1 MKNKITKYILLAF
14 ICLGL
19 QACLFQEDDLFEK
32 SSANRASE
40 NVAELQEL
48 LVNVP
53 NGWKMEYYPG
63 TDYSMGGITLLCRFD
78 GNNVTLMSE
87 VGSVKT
93 ASGKEASSLYKVTS
107 EESTVLTFD
116 SFNEFIHCFSE
127 PIMGM
132 NTNLEGDYEFVYM
145 GQEDNKV
152 ILQGR
157 RYHNTMVMPPLTQGV
172 NWKDYIG
179 QLNLIEREA
188 FLKTYSLMV
197 GGQEVGNAVRTS
209 HLFSLTVEGQTSSSV
224 PFIYTPEGIRFKDE
238 ITIQGKTVQNFVW
251 NKEDM
256 TFTSSDEEA
265 ADVVLKAYYPQDY
278 TPYEDYLGTYYMYYR
293 EYEKYNEEEDK
304 VEFRPGYMAVELQQK
319 VAGESF
325 VLTSDKLETTAANI
339 VITYDKATGKLI
351 IKPQNVTVMGYPGAL
366 VIGFEQGFLPAHY
379 GLDLGNLAV
388 LTDMETGLIG
398 ISGGADENLSFS
410 FVEYGNTFFSMMGE
424 VATSLIFTAYGS
436 ENFSTNNY
444 LGLVAWY
451 DSIRLQKY

>member
-14 ICLGL
+14 TCLGL
-19 QACLFQEDDLFEK
+19 QACLFQEDDIFEK
-32 SSANRASE
+32 SSANRATE

-157 RYHNTMVMPPLTQGV
+157 RYHNTMVMTPLTQGV

-436 ENFSTNNY
+436 ENFSTLNSAT
-444 LGLVAWY
+444 LL
-451 DSIRLQKY
+451 

>member
-157 RYHNTMVMPPLTQGV
+157 RYHNTMVMTPLIQGV

>member
-157 RYHNTMVMPPLTQGV
+157 RYHNTMVMTPLTQGV

-451 DSIRLQKY
+451 D

>member
-157 RYHNTMVMPPLTQGV
+157 RYHNTMVMTPLTQGV

-410 FVEYGNTFFSMMGE
+410 LVEYGNTFFSMMGE

>member
-157 RYHNTMVMPPLTQGV
+157 RYHNTMVMTPLTQGV

-265 ADVVLKAYYPQDY
+265 ADVVLNAYYPQDY

>member
-157 RYHNTMVMPPLTQGV
+157 RYHNTMVMTPLTQGV

-410 FVEYGNTFFSMMGE
+410 FVEYGNTFFSM
-424 VATSLIFTAYGS
+424 I
-436 ENFSTNNY
+436 
-444 LGLVAWY
+444 
-451 DSIRLQKY
+451 QP

>member
-14 ICLGL
+14 TCLGL
-19 QACLFQEDDLFEK
+19 QACLFQEDDIFEK
-32 SSANRASE
+32 SSANRATE

-157 RYHNTMVMPPLTQGV
+157 RYHNTMVMTPLTQGV

-444 LGLVAWY
+444 LGLLAWY

>member
-14 ICLGL
+14 TCLGL
-19 QACLFQEDDLFEK
+19 QACLFQEDDIFEK

-157 RYHNTMVMPPLTQGV
+157 RYHNTMVMTPLTQGV

>member
-157 RYHNTMVMPPLTQGV
+157 RYHNTMVMTPLTQGV

-339 VITYDKATGKLI
+339 VITYDKATGKLK

>member
-157 RYHNTMVMPPLTQGV
+157 RYHNTMVMTPLTKGV

>member
-14 ICLGL
+14 TCLGL
-19 QACLFQEDDLFEK
+19 QACLFQEDDIFEK
-32 SSANRASE
+32 SSANRATE

-157 RYHNTMVMPPLTQGV
+157 RYHNTMVMTPLTQGV

-366 VIGFEQGFLPAHY
+366 VIGFEQGFLRAHY

-444 LGLVAWY
+444 LGLV
-451 DSIRLQKY
+451 

>member
-14 ICLGL
+14 TCLGL
-19 QACLFQEDDLFEK
+19 QACLFQEDDIFEK
-32 SSANRASE
+32 SSANRAAE

-157 RYHNTMVMPPLTQGV
+157 RYHNTMVMTPLTQGV

-256 TFTSSDEEA
+256 TFTSSDEET

>member
-14 ICLGL
+14 TCLGL
-19 QACLFQEDDLFEK
+19 QACLFQEDDIFEK
-32 SSANRASE
+32 SSANRATE

-157 RYHNTMVMPPLTQGV
+157 RYHNTMVMTPLTQGV

-224 PFIYTPEGIRFKDE
+224 PFVYTPEGIRFKDE

>member
-157 RYHNTMVMPPLTQGV
+157 RYHNTMVMTPLTQGV

-388 LTDMETGLIG
+388 LTDMETGLFG

>member
-14 ICLGL
+14 TSLGL
-19 QACLFQEDDLFEK
+19 QACLFQEDDIFEK
-32 SSANRASE
+32 SSANRATE

-157 RYHNTMVMPPLTQGV
+157 RYHNTMVMTPLTQGV

-444 LGLVAWY
+444 LGLLAWY

>member
-157 RYHNTMVMPPLTQGV
+157 RYHNTMVMTPLTQGV

-179 QLNLIEREA
+179 QLNFIEREA

>member
-87 VGSVKT
+87 VGSIKP

-157 RYHNTMVMPPLTQGV
+157 RYHNTMVMTPLTQGV

>member
-116 SFNEFIHCFSE
+116 SFNEFIHFFSE

-157 RYHNTMVMPPLTQGV
+157 RYHNTMVMTPLTQGV

>member
-14 ICLGL
+14 TCLGL
-19 QACLFQEDDLFEK
+19 QACLFQEDDIFEK
-32 SSANRASE
+32 SSANRATE

-157 RYHNTMVMPPLTQGV
+157 RYHKTMVMTPLTQGV

>member
-14 ICLGL
+14 TCLGL
-19 QACLFQEDDLFEK
+19 QACLFQEDDIFEK
-32 SSANRASE
+32 SSANRAAE

-145 GQEDNKV
+145 GQEDNKI

-157 RYHNTMVMPPLTQGV
+157 RYHNTMVMTPLTQGV

>member
-14 ICLGL
+14 TCLGL
-19 QACLFQEDDLFEK
+19 QACLFQEDDIFEK
-32 SSANRASE
+32 SSANRATE

-157 RYHNTMVMPPLTQGV
+157 RYHNTMVMTPLTQGV

-388 LTDMETGLIG
+388 LTDTETGLIG

>member
-19 QACLFQEDDLFEK
+19 QACLFQEDDLFDK

-157 RYHNTMVMPPLTQGV
+157 RYHNTMVMTPLTQGV

>member
-14 ICLGL
+14 TCLGL
-19 QACLFQEDDLFEK
+19 QACLFQEDDIFEK
-32 SSANRASE
+32 SSANRAAE

-145 GQEDNKV
+145 GQEDNKI

-157 RYHNTMVMPPLTQGV
+157 RYHNTMVMTPLTQGV

-224 PFIYTPEGIRFKDE
+224 PFIYTPEGIRFKDK

>member
-157 RYHNTMVMPPLTQGV
+157 RYHNTMVMTPLTQGV

-398 ISGGADENLSFS
+398 ISGGADKNLSFS

>member
-157 RYHNTMVMPPLTQGV
+157 RYHNTMVMTPLTQGV

-325 VLTSDKLETTAANI
+325 LLTSDKLETTAANI

>member
-157 RYHNTMVMPPLTQGV
+157 RYHNTMVMTPLTQGV

-197 GGQEVGNAVRTS
+197 GGQEVENAVRTS

>member
-14 ICLGL
+14 TCLGL
-19 QACLFQEDDLFEK
+19 QACLFQEDDIFEK
-32 SSANRASE
+32 SSANRATE

-107 EESTVLTFD
+107 EESPVLTFD

-157 RYHNTMVMPPLTQGV
+157 RYHNTMVMTPLTQGV

>member
-1 MKNKITKYILLAF
+1 MNNKITKYILLAF

-157 RYHNTMVMPPLTQGV
+157 RYHNTMVMTPLTQGV

>member
-78 GNNVTLMSE
+78 GNNVTLMSK

-152 ILQGR
+152 ILQGH
-157 RYHNTMVMPPLTQGV
+157 RYHNTMVMTPLTQGV

>member
-1 MKNKITKYILLAF
+1 MKNKITKYILLALT
-14 ICLGL
+14 CLGL
-19 QACLFQEDDLFEK
+19 QACLFQEDDIFEK
-32 SSANRASE
+32 SSANRATE

-157 RYHNTMVMPPLTQGV
+157 RYHNTMVMTPLTQGV

>member
-157 RYHNTMVMPPLTQGV
+157 RYHNTMVMTPLTQGV

-304 VEFRPGYMAVELQQK
+304 VEFRPWYMAVELQQK

>member
-157 RYHNTMVMPPLTQGV
+157 RYHNTMVMTPLTQGV

-388 LTDMETGLIG
+388 LTDVETGLIG

>member
-40 NVAELQEL
+40 KVAELQEL

-157 RYHNTMVMPPLTQGV
+157 RYHNTMVMTPLTQGV

>member
-1 MKNKITKYILLAF
+1 
-14 ICLGL
+14 
-19 QACLFQEDDLFEK
+19 
-32 SSANRASE
+32 
-40 NVAELQEL
+40 
-48 LVNVP
+48 
-53 NGWKMEYYPG
+53 
-63 TDYSMGGITLLCRFD
+63 
-78 GNNVTLMSE
+78 
-87 VGSVKT
+87 
-93 ASGKEASSLYKVTS
+93 
-107 EESTVLTFD
+107 
-116 SFNEFIHCFSE
+116 
-127 PIMGM
+127 
-132 NTNLEGDYEFVYM
+132 
-145 GQEDNKV
+145 
-152 ILQGR
+152 
-157 RYHNTMVMPPLTQGV
+157 
-172 NWKDYIG
+172 
-179 QLNLIEREA
+179 
-188 FLKTYSLMV
+188 
-197 GGQEVGNAVRTS
+197 
-209 HLFSLTVEGQTSSSV
+209 
-224 PFIYTPEGIRFKDE
+224 
-238 ITIQGKTVQNFVW
+238 
-251 NKEDM
+251 
-256 TFTSSDEEA
+256 
-265 ADVVLKAYYPQDY
+265 
-278 TPYEDYLGTYYMYYR
+278 MYYR

-444 LGLVAWY
+444 LGLLAWY

>member
-157 RYHNTMVMPPLTQGV
+157 RYHNTMVMTPLTQGV

-265 ADVVLKAYYPQDY
+265 VDVVLKAYYPQDY

>member
-157 RYHNTMVMPPLTQGV
+157 RYHNTMVMTPLTQGV

-424 VATSLIFTAYGS
+424 VATSLIFAAYGS